1 MTAEQV
7 GILVFLVFAGGAL
20 LKIVLKFRRGHYTS
34 PHDHDFWGGCGGGG
48 GGGCGGC
55 GGGG

>member
-20 LKIVLKFRRGHYTS
+20 LKIVLKFRRGHYTP
-34 PHDHDFWGGCGGGG
+34 PHDHDFWGGCGGS
-48 GGGCGGC
+48 GCGGGC